1 MPMTEVS
8 VRYQMSKLTRETS
21 PRNFTLIGITLA
33 ISFISYLSLLHSDHS
48 FTAYGHF
55 FGENVTRDGYQVVF
69 QPFPFAPMAGDNA
82 TLNFSILDEENLNI
96 HNIFSALIIK
106 DKDSNE
112 TIAQIPYKQ
121 YMYSD
126 ITIPYKFNNNSE
138 YLITLETRIIG
149 DSKYQAEPL
158 TATFDLIVGDQTS
171 EYFKIIMLY
180 FVTPVCAA
188 IIIAILVYELHWKR
202 KRESKGRLTTK

>member
-1 MPMTEVS
+1 MEHI
-8 VRYQMSKLTRETS
+8 S
-21 PRNFTLIGITLA
+21 PITVTLIGTTLA
-33 ISFISYLSLLHSDHS
+33 ISFISCSYLFQKEDS
-48 FTAYGHF
+48 FFAYGHF

-69 QPFPFAPMAGDNA
+69 QPFPFAPMAGDNT

-106 DKDSNE
+106 DKESNE
-112 TIAQIPYKQ
+112 TISQIPYKQ

-126 ITIPYKFNNNSE
+126 ITIPYKFSNNSE

-149 DSKYQAEPL
+149 DSKYQAKPL
-158 TATFDLIVGDQTS
+158 TATFDLIVGDQTA
-171 EYFKIIMLY
+171 EYFKMIMLY

-188 IIIAILVYELHWKR
+188 IIVAILIYELHWKR
-202 KRESKGRLTTK
+202 ESKGRSTTK